1 MSFKTASEYEN
12 LAEINITP
20 LVDVMMVL
28 LIIFIVTSPMM
39 VQGLQVD
46 LPRETSS
53 PLQQKGPEPL
63 VLTLTRDRLILIG
76 DQPVHAKLL
85 ASKLGPMLAGGPR
98 PVYLKGDQQLP
109 YGFVV
114 EVLATLNRMGVEEI
128 GMVTVPPE
136 VKPGG

>member
-1 MSFKTASEYEN
+1 MSFKTAAEYEN

-28 LIIFIVTSPMM
+28 LIIFIVTSPML

-46 LPRETSS
+46 LPRQASS
-53 PLQQKGPEPL
+53 PLPQKGPEPII
-63 VLTLTRDRLILIG
+63 LTLTRDRLILIG
-76 DQPVHAKLL
+76 DEPVHLKLL
-85 ASKLGPMLAGGPR
+85 TGKLGPQLAGGPR
-98 PVYLKGDQQLP
+98 PVYLKGDQLLP

-128 GMVTVPPE
+128 GMVTAPPE
-136 VKPGG
+136 VK

>member
-1 MSFKTASEYEN
+1 LSFKTAAEYDN

-46 LPRETSS
+46 LPREASS
-53 PLQQKGPEPL
+53 ALQQKGPEP
-63 VLTLTRDRLILIG
+63 VILTLTRDRLILIG

-85 ASKLGPMLAGGPR
+85 ASKLGPLLAGGPR

-128 GMVTVPPE
+128 GMVTAPPE